1 MIEGNDKIKM
11 TEKQLMKGSV
21 ALARGAIDAGC
32 RYYFGYPITPQ
43 NDIPEYLSAA
53 LPAVGGVFLQAESE
67 LASINMVLG
76 AAASGEMAM
85 TSSSGPG
92 ISLMQEGLSY
102 LAGSELPAVVVNI
115 TRSGPGLGGIA
126 PTQGDYNQATK
137 GGGHGDYR
145 LIVLAP
151 NSVQEMYDLAR
162 EAFKL
167 AFRYRNPAMILG
179 DAILGQMKEPVKS
192 AEAVSLPEE
201 KPWALNGA
209 NNRAPRLVKSL
220 FLKDGEMTLHNLKLK
235 EKYDQLKEKEVRVE
249 VDCPPNCNLVIAAFG
264 SCSRIVRTAVDR
276 VRKRGLPV
284 GLVRP
289 ITLFPFPE
297 KALKEA
303 ADKAG
308 RVLVVEMNT
317 GQMVDDVRLA
327 CSACSVVS
335 FKGYPG
341 GVIPTPEEIESEIIK
356 ILDEGRL
363 KACQK

>member
-1 MIEGNDKIKM
+1 MA
-11 TEKQLMKGSV
+11 EKQLLKGNV
-21 ALARGAIDAGC
+21 AVAKGAIDAGC

-53 LPAVGGVFLQAESE
+53 LPAVGGVFVQAESE

-76 AAASGEMAM
+76 TAAAGGLAM

-151 NSVQEMYDLAR
+151 NSVQEMYDLAG
-162 EAFKL
+162 EAFRL
-167 AFRYRNPAMILG
+167 AYKYRNPAMILG
-179 DAILGQMKEPVKS
+179 DAILGQMKEPVQFS
-192 AEAVSLPEE
+192 
-201 KPWALNGA
+201 KPVDPPDEGPWVLSGA
-209 NNRAPRLVKSL
+209 KNRKPRLVKSL
-220 FLKDGEMTLHNLKLK
+220 YLKDGEMTVHNLKLK
-235 EKYDQLKEKEVRVE
+235 EKYDQLKEKEIKVE
-249 VDCPPNCNLVIAAFG
+249 IDCPPHCSLALVSFG

-276 VRKRGLPV
+276 ARKRGFPV

-289 ITLFPFPE
+289 ITLYPFPE
-297 KALKEA
+297 AAVREA
-303 ADKAG
+303 AEKAG

-327 CSACSVVS
+327 CGNSGSVA

-341 GVIPTPEEIESEIIK
+341 GAVPTPEEIEAEIYG
-356 ILDEGRL
+356 ILEEGL
-363 KACQK
+363 QACQQ